1 MWQRGV
7 GVEARIV
14 YGIDGIDSIGE
25 YLFFHT
31 VEVATDHQCFEFTIQ
46 LIGQRATFVSSSRL
60 TSAMMPSSISQYT
73 IRLFIIVSFLVHST
87 RALTN
92 RVVGDQFFDKVF
104 DFVVGSRESFAFLCL
119 EYNVLYGFYFG
130 GRTGKT
136 YLIEVG
142 IDIVY
147 TPFVKVEGRTLFI
160 EFQAFFAQSLFF
172 ARCLGVFVTLY
183 ELRVARTAF
192 IGRTVDR
199 DDCGQGNYDGFY
211 PAFETTFHG
220 GFPVF
225 YAQNLLGIGD
235 LGIPN
240 FSAI

>member
-1 MWQRGV
+1 M
-7 GVEARIV
+7 
-14 YGIDGIDSIGE
+14 
-25 YLFFHT
+25 
-31 VEVATDHQCFEFTIQ
+31 
-46 LIGQRATFVSSSRL
+46 
-60 TSAMMPSSISQYT
+60 
-73 IRLFIIVSFLVHST
+73 
-87 RALTN
+87 
-92 RVVGDQFFDKVF
+92 
-104 DFVVGSRESFAFLCL
+104 
-119 EYNVLYGFYFG
+119 YGFYFG
-130 GRTGKT
+130 GRTGET

-183 ELRVARTAF
+183 ELRIARTTF

-199 DDCGQGNYDGFY
+199 DDCWQGNYDGFY

-225 YAQNLLGIGD
+225 YVQNLLGIGD
-235 LGIPN
+235 LGYSQ
-240 FSAI
+240 FFGDLRAYLSRVAIDGLTTSQDNIIIFDFAYGTR